1 MEVDHTHYIS
11 LEFVVTLLGTII
23 PALLASAGF
32 WAWVSR
38 RQTIKGKSR
47 DLLIGLAHDRIMTL
61 CMCHIDRGYITA
73 EEFENLHTYLYKPYI
88 ELGAN
93 GSAQRLM
100 AEVTK
105 LPIRNLREVVQ
116 TTGEETS

>member
-11 LEFVVTLLGTII
+11 LEFVLTLLATII
-23 PALLASAGF
+23 PSLLASAGF

-47 DLLIGLAHDRIMTL
+47 DLLIGLAHDRIMSL

-73 EEFENLHTYLYKPYI
+73 EEFENLHTYLYKPYKR
-88 ELGAN
+88 LSSKTN
-93 GSAQRLM
+93 GGSYKASNSKHSTR
-100 AEVTK
+100 T
-105 LPIRNLREVVQ
+105 
-116 TTGEETS
+116 